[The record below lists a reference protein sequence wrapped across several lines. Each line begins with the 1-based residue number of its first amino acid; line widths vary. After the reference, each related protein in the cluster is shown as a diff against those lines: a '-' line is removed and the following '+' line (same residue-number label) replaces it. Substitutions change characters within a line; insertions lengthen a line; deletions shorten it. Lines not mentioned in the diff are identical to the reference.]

1 MALETLT
8 TLENALKVYYL
19 APIIKQLDENS
30 GPILAA
36 VQKGSKYIVGNKF
49 KFPLQYGRSGG
60 VGARAEDGD
69 LPTPSAR
76 NYAQGEAASKNLY
89 ARFSLTDKMIRTSK
103 DSKASFVDQ
112 VTEMMDNLV
121 VDGNDMLRRNMVG
134 SSTGYMGQ
142 VNANTSSATS
152 FVLKAGTGSINAFY
166 PGQYIDIGTV
176 SGTPATM
183 TKTVN
188 AGEIVDVDYATG
200 TITLASAAS
209 LSANM
214 YITLAGNFGNEL
226 TGIDD
231 IMTATTIYGINRT
244 SNNWFKPVILAKD
257 SSGTPQALDSMW
269 IQEALDGIDA
279 RVGDKPNF
287 IACSYGVQRAY
298 IDEQN
303 TYKRNIE
310 YMKVDGGYELVSYG
324 RVPISVEK
332 YMKPNTIDLINTKW
346 LYLGRLSDWDWM
358 DLDGEILHRITNKAA
373 YEGSLVEYAEL
384 LCTKPAANGR
394 ITGIAE
400 V

>member
-8 TLENALKVYYL
+8 TLENALKTYYL
-19 APIIKQLDENS
+19 APIIKQLDEGS
-30 GPILAA
+30 GPVLAA
-36 VQKGSKYIVGNKF
+36 VEKGSKYIVGNKF

-76 NYAQGEAASKNLY
+76 NYAQGEATSKNLY

-103 DSKASFVDQ
+103 DSKASFVNQ
-112 VTEMMDNLV
+112 VDEMMSNLV

-134 SSTGYMGQ
+134 SSIGAMGQ
-142 VNANTSSATS
+142 VSANTSAATT
-152 FVLKAGTGSINAFY
+152 FVLKAGSGSINAFY
-166 PGQYIDIGTV
+166 PGQYIDIGTY
-176 SGTPATM
+176 SGTTFTAS
-183 TKTVN
+183 
-188 AGEIVDVDYATG
+188 AEGAEIADVDYATG
-200 TITLASAAS
+200 TITLSATAT
-209 LSANM
+209 LTAND
-214 YITLAGNFGNEL
+214 YIFLAGNFNNEL
-226 TGIDD
+226 TGIED
-231 IMTATTIYGINRT
+231 IMTATTIYGIDRS
-244 SNNWFKPVILAKD
+244 SNSWFKPSVYAKAVG
-257 SSGTPQALDSMW
+257 GTPQALDSMW
-269 IQEALDGIDA
+269 IQEAFDGIDA
-279 RVGDKPNF
+279 RVGEKPNF
-287 IACSYGVQRAY
+287 IVCNYGVQRAF

-310 YMKVDGGYELVSYG
+310 YMKVNGGYDLASYA

-332 YMKPNTIDLINTKW
+332 YMKPGIIDVINTKW

-358 DLDGEILHRITNKAA
+358 DLDGAILHRVANKAA

-384 LCTKPAANGR
+384 LCTKPAAHAR

>member
-8 TLENALKVYYL
+8 TLENALKTYYL
-19 APIIKQLDENS
+19 APIIKQLDEGS
-30 GPILAA
+30 GPVLAA
-36 VQKGSKYIVGNKF
+36 VEKGSKYIVGNKF

-76 NYAQGEAASKNLY
+76 NYAQGEALSKNLY

-103 DSKASFVDQ
+103 DNKASFVNQ
-112 VTEMMDNLV
+112 VDEMMNNLV

-134 SSTGYMGQ
+134 TSSGVMGQ
-142 VNANTSSATS
+142 VNANVSSATS

-166 PGQYIDIGTV
+166 PGQFIDIGTV
-176 SGTPATM
+176 ASSTL
-183 TKTVN
+183 TKKVD
-188 AGEIVDVDYATG
+188 AGEIVDVDYETG
-200 TITLASAAS
+200 TITLSVAAT
-209 LSANM
+209 LAAND
-214 YITLAGNFGNEL
+214 YIYLAGNFNNEL
-226 TGIDD
+226 TGIED
-231 IMTATTIYGINRT
+231 IMTATTIYGINRST
-244 SNNWFKPVILAKD
+244 NSWFKPTVYDKS
-257 SSGTPQALDSMW
+257 SSGTAQALDSMW
-269 IQEALDGIDA
+269 IQEAFDGIDA
-279 RVGDKPNF
+279 RVGEKPNF
-287 IACSYGVQRAY
+287 IVCNYGVQRAF

-310 YMKVDGGYELVSYG
+310 YMKVNGGYDLASYA

-332 YMKPNTIDLINTKW
+332 YMKPGVIDIINTKW

-358 DLDGEILHRITNKAA
+358 DLDGAILHRIANKAA

-384 LCTKPAANGR
+384 LCTKPAAHAR
-394 ITGIAE
+394 IIGIAE

>member
-142 VNANTSSATS
+142 VNANTSSSAT
-152 FVLKAGTGSINAFY
+152 FALKAGSGSINAFY
-166 PGQYIDIGTV
+166 PGQYLDIGSV
-176 SGTPATM
+176 AGTTF
-183 TKTVN
+183 TKTVT
-188 AGEIVDVDYATG
+188 AGEVVDVDYAAG
-200 TITLASAAS
+200 TVT
-209 LSANM
+209 LSATTSLTAND
-214 YITLAGNFGNEL
+214 YITLAGNFMNEL

-231 IMTATTIYGINRT
+231 IMTATTIYGIDRS
-244 SNNWFKPVILAKD
+244 SNKWFKPIILAKD
-257 SSGTPQALDSMW
+257 SGGTPQAFDSMW
-269 IQEALDGIDA
+269 VQEALDGIDA
-279 RVGDKPNF
+279 RIGEKPNF

-332 YMKPNTIDLINTKW
+332 YMKPNTLDLINTKW

-384 LCTKPAANGR
+384 LCTKPAAHGR

>member
-8 TLENALKVYYL
+8 TLENALKTYYL
-19 APIIKQLDENS
+19 APIIKQLDEGS

-60 VGARAEDGD
+60 VGARAEDGN

-76 NYAQGEAASKNLY
+76 NYAQGEALSKNLY

-103 DSKASFVDQ
+103 DQKASFVDQ

-134 SSTGYMGQ
+134 TSEGIMGQ
-142 VNANTSSATS
+142 VNANTSGVKA
-152 FVLKAGTGSINAFY
+152 FVLKAGSGSINAFY
-166 PGQYIDIGTV
+166 PGQFIDIGTV
-176 SGTPATM
+176 SSGAFTAKVT
-183 TKTVN
+183 

-200 TITLASAAS
+200 TITLA
-209 LSANM
+209 ANA
-214 YITLAGNFGNEL
+214 TLAANDYIVLSGNYGNEL
-226 TGIDD
+226 TGIGD
-231 IMTATTIYGINRT
+231 IMTATTIYGIDRT
-244 SNNWFKPVILAKD
+244 TNNWFKPIVLDKA

-269 IQEALDGIDA
+269 IQEGFDGIDA
-279 RVGDKPNF
+279 RIGEKPNF
-287 IACSYGVQRAY
+287 IACSYGVQRAF

-310 YMKVDGGYELVSYG
+310 YMKVNGGYDLVSYG
-324 RVPISVEK
+324 HVPISVEK
-332 YMKPNTIDLINTKW
+332 YMKPNMMDLINTKW

-358 DLDGEILHRITNKAA
+358 DLDGAILHRIDDKAA